1 MRAIVI
7 NAYGGPE
14 VLELKDIA
22 RPAVGATDVLV
33 RVRAASLNA
42 GDLFSMRGSPWL
54 ARFMVGFPRPKD
66 HVLGWDLAG
75 VVEEIGAKVTRFKPG
90 DEVFAATQHSFAE
103 YAAVPENKCAPAPT
117 SLPLEE
123 AAAVPSAALAA
134 LHAIRDAAKLQP
146 GQHVLINGASG
157 GVGTFAVQIAKALGA
172 EVTAVCST
180 RNVDMLRVLGAD
192 KVIDYTQEDFT
203 RVARP
208 CDVLLDNVGSR
219 PFADCRRALS
229 PGGKMLPNTGHA
241 GMGYVFK
248 AYALSA
254 VSRRHASPVLS
265 IPNGDDL
272 AFIRS
277 LIHEGKVKPVI
288 DRSYQMHEI
297 RDAFRYF
304 EEEHARG
311 KVVVEIG

>member
-103 YAAVPENKCAPAPT
+103 YASVPENKCAPAPS
-117 SLPLEE
+117 SLSLEE
-123 AAAVPSAALAA
+123 AAAIPSAALAA
-134 LHAIRDAAKLQP
+134 LHALRDKAKLQP

-172 EVTAVCST
+172 EVTAVCSS
-180 RNVDMLRVLGAD
+180 RNVDMVRFLGAD
-192 KVIDYTQEDFT
+192 RVIDYTKEDFVT
-203 RVARP
+203 VARP
-208 CDVLLDNVGSR
+208 CDLLLDNVGSR
-219 PFADCRRALS
+219 SFADCRRVLA
-229 PGGKMLPNTGHA
+229 PGGRVLPNTGHA

-254 VSRRHASPVLS
+254 VSRRHTSPVLS
-265 IPNGDDL
+265 VPNGDDL